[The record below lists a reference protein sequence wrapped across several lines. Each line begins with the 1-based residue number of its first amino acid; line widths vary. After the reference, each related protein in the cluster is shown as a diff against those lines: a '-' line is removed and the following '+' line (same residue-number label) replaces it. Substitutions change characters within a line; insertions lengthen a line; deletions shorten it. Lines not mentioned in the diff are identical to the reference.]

1 MPLDW
6 LGHTVGM
13 DTNIVAA
20 LIGLFAGAVG
30 YWFSTFWMK
39 PILQYRELRSR
50 VFADLIFYAQVV
62 NADGLNER
70 MQQMLNERAVSNRR
84 ASAELAAC
92 LEELPTWYKAWLH
105 VRKQSPAEA
114 SRQLIG
120 FSNTREY
127 EHAVKRIAAI
137 RKALGFNAAA
147 E

>member
-1 MPLDW
+1 MPLDCVT
-6 LGHTVGM
+6 HTARM
-13 DTNIVAA
+13 DTNIIAA
-20 LIGLFAGAVG
+20 LIGLIAGSAG

-62 NADGLNER
+62 NADGLNQR
-70 MQQMLNERAVSNRR
+70 MQQMLDERVASNRR

-92 LEELPTWYKAWLH
+92 LEELPRWYKAWLR

-114 SRQLIG
+114 SRHLIG

-127 EHAVKRIAAI
+127 ENAARSVAAI
-137 RKALGFNAAA
+137 RKALGFNAPA